1 MAFVLLTVDV
11 LPSFRKCSWLTPG
24 PACLNLKLLL
34 HCLPLLQSSHLLVA
48 EQLRGRR
55 ETAKYFCWIQILI
68 FLCFPFLRTRPV
80 SLIVEILLIVRSFCF
95 RFLSPHHSL
104 SNSWYKVIYIVL
116 GTVES
121 SRSYLKHMEGVYRW
135 CANTTQLYIQG
146 LSISRFW
153 YLKDLPC

>member
-1 MAFVLLTVDV
+1 M
-11 LPSFRKCSWLTPG
+11 SC
-24 PACLNLKLLL
+24 LLL
-34 HCLPLLQSSHLLVA
+34 GSALDSPQDLLVLISSCFSTVYPSCTSSHFLVA

-104 SNSWYKVIYIVL
+104 SNAWYKVIYIVL